1 MQELRRLANEIKPEF
16 WLMGEVIHGEYARWV
31 NPQMLHSV
39 TNYEMHK
46 SIYSAHND
54 HNYFELAHNVRRLEA
69 VGRELYTFVDNH
81 DEDRIASK
89 LLNSAHLA
97 PLYTLLFT
105 LPGIPSIYYG
115 SEWGIQDAADKTPIR
130 NSVRES
136 CRRDRLQKKYRP
148 STDKTQTSAQM
159 ATARAFRAPQAQTYT
174 QAQTPAA
181 RPLQA
186 PQTQTQIPA
195 QAP

>member
-1 MQELRRLANEIKPEF
+1 MKSST
-16 WLMGEVIHGEYARWV
+16 GEYARWV

-69 VGRELYTFVDNH
+69 VGRDLYTFVDNH

-89 LLNSAHLA
+89 LLNPAHLA

-115 SEWGIQDAADKTPIR
+115 SEWGIQGR
-130 NSVRES
+130 RGHNSDTE
-136 CRRDRLQKKYRP
+136 LRP
-148 STDKTQTSAQM
+148 RILPPRPLAEEMQTSDGQN
-159 ATARAFRAPQAQTYT
+159 TGIRTNGNCRAFRAPQAQTYT

-186 PQTQTQIPA
+186 PQTQTQIPT

>member
-69 VGRELYTFVDNH
+69 VGRDLYTFVDNH

-89 LLNSAHLA
+89 LLNPAHLA

-115 SEWGIQDAADKTPIR
+115 SEWGIQGR
-130 NSVRES
+130 RGHNSDTELRPKS
-136 CRRDRLQKKYRP
+136 CRRDRLQKKCRPKILRTDGNCQKSATACRSQNADQQRRHRDTAYILMKLAP
-148 STDKTQTSAQM
+148 ST
-159 ATARAFRAPQAQTYT
+159 
-174 QAQTPAA
+174 
-181 RPLQA
+181 
-186 PQTQTQIPA
+186 
-195 QAP
+195 